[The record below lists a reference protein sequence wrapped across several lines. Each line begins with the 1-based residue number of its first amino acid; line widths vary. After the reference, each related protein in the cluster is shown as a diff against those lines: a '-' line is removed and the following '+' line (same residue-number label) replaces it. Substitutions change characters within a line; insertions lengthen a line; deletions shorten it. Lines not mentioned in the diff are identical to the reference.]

1 MWFLLLIISY
11 SIESG
16 RMDIIREN
24 NKELVKFSGGV
35 VVKDSSLVI
44 QAPEGSYNESQ
55 DVLVLVGKVIAT
67 LKKRNLEAQRLL
79 LEQKGNIAKA
89 YGNVIVREN
98 NTLLKADS
106 VYLTEGTIMAYGKVF
121 YRNIEDSMEVYAG
134 FLMST
139 NDSTLIEEKP
149 LIKFLRRDTLVVKAE
164 KFHIENSGIQ
174 GYDSVNIAGGQM
186 KVDAD
191 TLFFNEDS
199 NNGMLT
205 GGCSIQWKDGDGKS
219 DTLKFFL
226 TEQNELDSIILLS
239 EAFVHNKGEKNEIF
253 ISSPRIII
261 KIESGELK
269 YLRATSGKG
278 IFKELDNVG
287 TKSN

>member
-1 MWFLLLIISY
+1 
-11 SIESG
+11 
-16 RMDIIREN
+16 MDIIREN
-24 NKELVKFSGGV
+24 NKELAKFSGGV

-67 LKKRNLEAQRLL
+67 IKERNLKAQKLL

-106 VYLTEGTIMAYGKVF
+106 VYLTEGTITAYGKVF

-139 NDSTLIEEKP
+139 NDSTLIEGKP
-149 LIKFLRRDTLVVKAE
+149 LIKFLRKDTLVVKAE
-164 KFHIENSGIQ
+164 KFHIENSSIQ
-174 GYDSVNIAGGQM
+174 GYDSVNIAGEQM
-186 KVDAD
+186 KVNAD

-199 NNGMLT
+199 NNGILT

-239 EAFVHNKGEKNEIF
+239 EAFVHNKGEKNEIL
-253 ISSPRIII
+253 IISPRIII

-269 YLRATSGKG
+269 YLRAASGKG
-278 IFKELDNVG
+278 IFKEFDNVG

>member
-67 LKKRNLEAQRLL
+67 IKERNLKAQKLL

-164 KFHIENSGIQ
+164 KFHIENSSIR

-199 NNGMLT
+199 NNGILT
-205 GGCSIQWKDGDGKS
+205 GGCSIQWKNGDGKS

-239 EAFVHNKGEKNEIF
+239 EAFVHNKGEKNEIL
-253 ISSPRIII
+253 IISPRIII

-269 YLRATSGKG
+269 YLRATSGRG
-278 IFKELDNVG
+278 IFKELDNVS

>member
-67 LKKRNLEAQRLL
+67 MKKRNLEAQRLL

-106 VYLTEGTIMAYGKVF
+106 VYLTEGTITAYGKVF

-139 NDSTLIEEKP
+139 NDSTLIEGKP
-149 LIKFLRRDTLVVKAE
+149 LIKFLRKDTLVVKAE
-164 KFHIENSGIQ
+164 KFHIENSSIQ
-174 GYDSVNIAGGQM
+174 GYDSVNIAGEQM
-186 KVDAD
+186 KVNAD

-199 NNGMLT
+199 NNGILT

-239 EAFVHNKGEKNEIF
+239 EAFVHNKGEKNEIL
-253 ISSPRIII
+253 IISPRIII

-269 YLRATSGKG
+269 YLRAASGKG
-278 IFKELDNVG
+278 IFKEFDNVG

>member
-1 MWFLLLIISY
+1 MWFLLLIVSY

-67 LKKRNLEAQRLL
+67 MKKRNLEAQRLL

-106 VYLTEGTIMAYGKVF
+106 VYLTEGTITAYGKVF

-139 NDSTLIEEKP
+139 NDSTLIEGKP
-149 LIKFLRRDTLVVKAE
+149 LIKFLRKDTLVVKAE
-164 KFHIENSGIQ
+164 KFHIENSSIQ
-174 GYDSVNIAGGQM
+174 GYDSVNIAGEQM
-186 KVDAD
+186 KVNAD

-199 NNGMLT
+199 NNGILT

-239 EAFVHNKGEKNEIF
+239 EAFVHNKGEKNEIL
-253 ISSPRIII
+253 IISPRIII

-269 YLRATSGKG
+269 YLRATSGRG
-278 IFKELDNVG
+278 IFKELDNVS

>member
-35 VVKDSSLVI
+35 LVKDSSLVI

-67 LKKRNLEAQRLL
+67 IKERNLEAQKLL

-164 KFHIENSGIQ
+164 KFHIENSSIR

-226 TEQNELDSIILLS
+226 TEQNELDSTILLS

-253 ISSPRIII
+253 ISSPHIII
-261 KIESGELK
+261 KIESGVLK
-269 YLRATSGKG
+269 YLRATSGRG
-278 IFKELDNVG
+278 IFKELDNVS

>member
-1 MWFLLLIISY
+1 MWFLLLIVSY

-24 NKELVKFSGGV
+24 NKELAKFSGGV

-67 LKKRNLEAQRLL
+67 MKKRNLEAQRLL

-106 VYLTEGTIMAYGKVF
+106 VYLTEGTITAYGKVF

-139 NDSTLIEEKP
+139 NDSTLIEGKP
-149 LIKFLRRDTLVVKAE
+149 LIKFLRKDTLVVKAE
-164 KFHIENSGIQ
+164 KFHIENSSIQ
-174 GYDSVNIAGGQM
+174 GYDSVNIAGEQM
-186 KVDAD
+186 KVNAD

-199 NNGMLT
+199 NNGILT

-239 EAFVHNKGEKNEIF
+239 EAFVHNKGEKNEIL
-253 ISSPRIII
+253 IISPRIII

-269 YLRATSGKG
+269 YLRAASGKG
-278 IFKELDNVG
+278 IFKEFDNVG

>member
-1 MWFLLLIISY
+1 MWFLLLIVSY

-164 KFHIENSGIQ
+164 KFHIENSSIR

-191 TLFFNEDS
+191 TLFFNGDS
-199 NNGMLT
+199 NKGILT

>member
-1 MWFLLLIISY
+1 
-11 SIESG
+11 
-16 RMDIIREN
+16 MDIIREN
-24 NKELVKFSGGV
+24 NKELAKFSGGV

-67 LKKRNLEAQRLL
+67 MKKRNLEAQRLL

-106 VYLTEGTIMAYGKVF
+106 VYLTEGTITAYGKVF

-139 NDSTLIEEKP
+139 NDSTLIEGKP
-149 LIKFLRRDTLVVKAE
+149 LIKFLRKDTLVVKAE
-164 KFHIENSGIQ
+164 KFHIENSSIQ
-174 GYDSVNIAGGQM
+174 GYDSVNIAGEQM
-186 KVDAD
+186 KVNAD

-199 NNGMLT
+199 NNGILT

-239 EAFVHNKGEKNEIF
+239 EAFVHNKGEKNEIL
-253 ISSPRIII
+253 IISPRIII

-269 YLRATSGKG
+269 YLRATSGRG
-278 IFKELDNVG
+278 IFKELDNVS

>member
-1 MWFLLLIISY
+1 
-11 SIESG
+11 
-16 RMDIIREN
+16 MDIIREN
-24 NKELVKFSGGV
+24 NKELAKFSGGV

-67 LKKRNLEAQRLL
+67 MKKRNLEAQRLL

-106 VYLTEGTIMAYGKVF
+106 VYFTEGTITAYGKVF

-139 NDSTLIEEKP
+139 NDSTLIEGKP
-149 LIKFLRRDTLVVKAE
+149 LIKFLRKDTLVVKAE
-164 KFHIENSGIQ
+164 KFHIENSSIQ
-174 GYDSVNIAGGQM
+174 GYDSVNIAGEQM
-186 KVDAD
+186 KVNAD

-199 NNGMLT
+199 NNGILT

-269 YLRATSGKG
+269 YLRAASGKG
-278 IFKELDNVG
+278 IFKEFDNVG

>member
-1 MWFLLLIISY
+1 MWFLLLIVSY

-106 VYLTEGTIMAYGKVF
+106 VYFTEGTITAYGKVF

-139 NDSTLIEEKP
+139 NDSTLIEDKP

-199 NNGMLT
+199 NNGILT

>member
-1 MWFLLLIISY
+1 
-11 SIESG
+11 
-16 RMDIIREN
+16 MDIIREN

-35 VVKDSSLVI
+35 LVKDSSLVI

-67 LKKRNLEAQRLL
+67 IKERNLEAQKLL

-164 KFHIENSGIQ
+164 KFHIENSSIR

-226 TEQNELDSIILLS
+226 TEQNELDSTILLS

-253 ISSPRIII
+253 ISSPHIII
-261 KIESGELK
+261 KIESGVLK
-269 YLRATSGKG
+269 YLRATSGRG
-278 IFKELDNVG
+278 IFKELDNVS

>member
-1 MWFLLLIISY
+1 M
-11 SIESG
+11 
-16 RMDIIREN
+16 
-24 NKELVKFSGGV
+24 
-35 VVKDSSLVI
+35 VKDSSLVI

-67 LKKRNLEAQRLL
+67 IKERNLKAQKLL

-164 KFHIENSGIQ
+164 KFHIENSSIR

-199 NNGMLT
+199 NNGILI

-226 TEQNELDSIILLS
+226 TEQNELDSTILLS

-261 KIESGELK
+261 KIESGEIK
-269 YLRATSGKG
+269 YLRATSGRG
-278 IFKELDNVG
+278 IFKELDNVS

>member
-1 MWFLLLIISY
+1 
-11 SIESG
+11 
-16 RMDIIREN
+16 MDIIREN
-24 NKELVKFSGGV
+24 NKELAKFSGGV

-67 LKKRNLEAQRLL
+67 MKKRNLEAQRLL

-106 VYLTEGTIMAYGKVF
+106 VYLTEGTITAYGKVF

-139 NDSTLIEEKP
+139 NDSTLIEGKP
-149 LIKFLRRDTLVVKAE
+149 LIKFLRKDTLVVKAE
-164 KFHIENSGIQ
+164 KFHIENSSIQ
-174 GYDSVNIAGGQM
+174 GYDSVNIAGEQM
-186 KVDAD
+186 KVNAD

-199 NNGMLT
+199 NNGILT

-239 EAFVHNKGEKNEIF
+239 EAFVHNKGEKNEIL
-253 ISSPRIII
+253 IISPRIII

-269 YLRATSGKG
+269 YLRAASGKG
-278 IFKELDNVG
+278 IFKEFDNVG

>member
-1 MWFLLLIISY
+1 
-11 SIESG
+11 
-16 RMDIIREN
+16 MDIIREN

-35 VVKDSSLVI
+35 LVKDSSLVI

-67 LKKRNLEAQRLL
+67 IKERNLEAQKLL

-139 NDSTLIEEKP
+139 NDSTLIEDKP

-164 KFHIENSGIQ
+164 KFHIENSSIR

-226 TEQNELDSIILLS
+226 TEQNELDSTILLS

-253 ISSPRIII
+253 ISSPHIII
-261 KIESGELK
+261 KIESGVLK
-269 YLRATSGKG
+269 YLRATSGRG
-278 IFKELDNVG
+278 IFKELDNVS

>member
-67 LKKRNLEAQRLL
+67 IKERNLKAQKLL

-164 KFHIENSGIQ
+164 KFHIENSSIR

-191 TLFFNEDS
+191 ILFFNEDS
-199 NNGMLT
+199 NNGILI

-239 EAFVHNKGEKNEIF
+239 EAFVHNKGEKNEIL
-253 ISSPRIII
+253 IISPRIII

-269 YLRATSGKG
+269 YLRATSGRG
-278 IFKELDNVG
+278 IFKELDNVS

>member
-16 RMDIIREN
+16 RMDIVREN

-67 LKKRNLEAQRLL
+67 IKERNLKAQKLL

-164 KFHIENSGIQ
+164 KFHIENSSIR

-199 NNGMLT
+199 NNGILI

-239 EAFVHNKGEKNEIF
+239 EAFVHNKGEKNEIL
-253 ISSPRIII
+253 IISPRIII

-269 YLRATSGKG
+269 YLRATSGRG
-278 IFKELDNVG
+278 IFKELDNVS

>member
-55 DVLVLVGKVIAT
+55 DILVLIGKVIAT
-67 LKKRNLEAQRLL
+67 MKERKLEAQKLL
-79 LEQKGNIAKA
+79 LEQKGNVAKA
-89 YGNVIVREN
+89 YGNVIVKEN
-98 NTLLKADS
+98 STLLKADS
-106 VYLTEGTIMAYGKVF
+106 VYLTEGRITAYGKVF
-121 YRNIEDSMEVYAG
+121 YRNIEDSIEVYAG

-139 NDSTLIEEKP
+139 NDRTFIEGEP
-149 LIKFLRRDTLVVKAE
+149 LIKFLKRDTLVVKAE
-164 KFHIENSGIQ
+164 KFRIENSSIQ

-186 KVDAD
+186 KVNAD

-199 NNGMLT
+199 SNGILT
-205 GGCSIQWKDGDGKS
+205 GGCSIQWKDGNGKS

-226 TEQNELDSIILLS
+226 TEQNELDSVIMLS
-239 EAFVHNKGEKNEIF
+239 EAFVHNKSEKNEIL
-253 ISSPRIII
+253 ITSPLIII
-261 KIESGELK
+261 KIKSGVLK
-269 YLRATSGKG
+269 YLRATPGEG
-278 IFKELDNVG
+278 IFKELHNDS

>member
-1 MWFLLLIISY
+1 
-11 SIESG
+11 
-16 RMDIIREN
+16 MDIVREN

-67 LKKRNLEAQRLL
+67 IKERNLKAQKLL

-164 KFHIENSGIQ
+164 KFHIENSSIR

-199 NNGMLT
+199 NNGILI

-239 EAFVHNKGEKNEIF
+239 EAFVHNKGEKNEIL
-253 ISSPRIII
+253 IISPRIII

-269 YLRATSGKG
+269 YLRATSGRG
-278 IFKELDNVG
+278 IFKELDNVS